1 MVKHLKDRLRQFY
14 RYYLPIDRTV
24 NLQRCNVDRAY
35 KSFKHIYILKECIS
49 ESKTESTFYKVTRW
63 SLFNNK
69 LVFPNNFDFISLYK
83 NDVMEG
89 NHVDYQAVGEYSIFE
104 TVNVM
109 SSNMDKHRVV
119 NSKLHEELLN
129 ISNNGIKDVMFIKNY
144 DNLSVVKDSIKRNM
158 IHNY

>member
-1 MVKHLKDRLRQFY
+1 
-14 RYYLPIDRTV
+14 
-24 NLQRCNVDRAY
+24 
-35 KSFKHIYILKECIS
+35 
-49 ESKTESTFYKVTRW
+49 
-63 SLFNNK
+63 
-69 LVFPNNFDFISLYK
+69 
-83 NDVMEG
+83 MEG
-89 NHVDYQAVGEYSIFE
+89 NHDDYQAVGEYSIFE

-109 SSNMDKHRVV
+109 SLNMDKHRVV

>member
-1 MVKHLKDRLRQFY
+1 
-14 RYYLPIDRTV
+14 
-24 NLQRCNVDRAY
+24 
-35 KSFKHIYILKECIS
+35 
-49 ESKTESTFYKVTRW
+49 
-63 SLFNNK
+63 
-69 LVFPNNFDFISLYK
+69 
-83 NDVMEG
+83 MEG

-109 SSNMDKHRVV
+109 SLNMDKHRVV